1 MVDFDFSTVKSVT
14 IPDGVVTEIKQGD
27 TVLWKAK
34 TKRLPDAYQEVEWIK
49 PLVAKLSLP
58 ADTMTYGYASF
69 KVSFPNEQ
77 PSTYKLARAGTSSDT
92 TSEFEL
98 YTTAPGDILRVTF
111 GFNNADL
118 DGVRADYVVWDT
130 IDPSSPFVARWDGD
144 NLYLGSKTTVASPY
158 FQRDG
163 WYLFGRDTMA
173 YNYDGKLA
181 VYEVSMGKYTF
192 VPCYRKSDNVI
203 GMCVI
208 DRTSP
213 STFYTFLTSAEGSF
227 EKGGDV

>member
-1 MVDFDFSTVKSVT
+1 MEFSNVKSVT

-77 PSTYKLARAGTSSDT
+77 PSTYKLACAETSSHIR
-92 TSEFEL
+92 SEFEL
-98 YTTAPGDILRVTF
+98 YTTAPDDILRVTF

-118 DGVRADYVVWDT
+118 DGVRDNYVVWDT

-163 WYLFGRDTMA
+163 WDLFGRDKMA
-173 YNYDGKLA
+173 YDYNGELT
-181 VYEVSMGKYTF
+181 VYEVSLGQYTL

-203 GMCVI
+203 GMYMI
-208 DRTSP
+208 GRTSP
-213 STFYTFLTSAEGSF
+213 SSLYGFLTSAEGSF